1 MTRAIFLLFAHF
13 KHLSTMISMK
23 QTTSIFVTPV
33 TVINRI
39 KIPRK
44 NTTANVSSKN
54 DVEKETAEEEE
65 TNKIGSEEE
74 AEATIEEK
82 KIPERRHFSYNIFL
96 HSQLF
101 YITAAHHMERFR
113 PPISRN
119 LRHRWSRRRN
129 KCIKRQS
136 TRARRSFSVCFKKD
150 IF

>member
-44 NTTANVSSKN
+44 NTANMSSKY

-65 TNKIGSEEE
+65 TTKIGSEEE

-82 KIPERRHFSYNIFL
+82 KIPER
-96 HSQLF
+96 
-101 YITAAHHMERFR
+101 
-113 PPISRN
+113 
-119 LRHRWSRRRN
+119 
-129 KCIKRQS
+129 
-136 TRARRSFSVCFKKD
+136 
-150 IF
+150 

>member
-65 TNKIGSEEE
+65 TSKIGSEEE

-82 KIPERRHFSYNIFL
+82 KIPER
-96 HSQLF
+96 
-101 YITAAHHMERFR
+101 
-113 PPISRN
+113 
-119 LRHRWSRRRN
+119 
-129 KCIKRQS
+129 
-136 TRARRSFSVCFKKD
+136 
-150 IF
+150 

>member
-1 MTRAIFLLFAHF
+1 MTRAIFLLFAHI

-65 TNKIGSEEE
+65 TSKIGSEEE

-82 KIPERRHFSYNIFL
+82 KIPERASYGKVSAADFEKFKAQMVQKKEQM
-96 HSQLF
+96 HKEAKYPGSKKFFGLF
-101 YITAAHHMERFR
+101 
-113 PPISRN
+113 
-119 LRHRWSRRRN
+119 
-129 KCIKRQS
+129 
-136 TRARRSFSVCFKKD
+136 
-150 IF
+150 

>member
-1 MTRAIFLLFAHF
+1 MPFSFYLLHF

-65 TNKIGSEEE
+65 TTKIGSEEE

-82 KIPERRHFSYNIFL
+82 KIPER
-96 HSQLF
+96 
-101 YITAAHHMERFR
+101 
-113 PPISRN
+113 
-119 LRHRWSRRRN
+119 
-129 KCIKRQS
+129 
-136 TRARRSFSVCFKKD
+136 
-150 IF
+150 